1 MNISVKQKE
10 INKFM
15 LMILV
20 FGFATFLCCYQ
31 HIVRLY
37 NSTMLALSYEYG
49 FTSRSLI
56 GTIYHLVDKILPVDM
71 IDYSMAMRFAQVTT
85 ALFFAFLYIFI
96 YLCLKRCKE
105 EYLKPCEYLIV
116 FFILISIST
125 FSAGYNFFRVDL
137 FLVIV
142 CLLSALLI
150 VYEKAEWMV
159 IPLSAIGVMFHQ
171 GFVFMFFNVALV
183 LLAYKFLISDKKG
196 KWKYGTIFSLSFL
209 LGSALFLWFEFFSR
223 SNGELFFE
231 QIVTEA
237 QKLSHN
243 GEYHVTLLDHE
254 VLGIDLT
261 GVEADLRIINIVQFP
276 IFFILFLPYTI
287 FTVQFFKGLLK
298 RTESFVDSL
307 KYWIVII
314 GAGTM
319 LPNFILK
326 LDYGRWIF
334 AVMVYYLVVILA
346 LVMMHDKNVEEQVL
360 YSYNSIKSKPWAVLF
375 VMYPIF
381 FVPLWDVDINGFM
394 EEFGPQ
400 IYSMFVN

>member
-1 MNISVKQKE
+1 MKNSLKQKE

-15 LMILV
+15 LMMLM
-20 FGFATFLCCYQ
+20 FGFATFICCYQ
-31 HIVRLY
+31 NIVRLY

-56 GTIYHLVDKILPVDM
+56 GTIYHLVDKIIPIDM
-71 IDYSMAMRFAQVTT
+71 IDYTMAMRFAQVST
-85 ALFFAFLYIFI
+85 AIFFICIYAFM
-96 YLCLKRCKE
+96 YLCLKSCRE
-105 EYLKPCEYLIV
+105 EYLKPCEYLLV
-116 FFILISIST
+116 FFALISVST

-137 FLVIV
+137 FLVMV

-150 VYEKAEWMV
+150 IHEKAEWLV

-183 LLAYKFLISDKKG
+183 LLAYKFIISDKKG
-196 KWKYGTIFSLSFL
+196 RCKYGSIFCLSFL

-223 SNGELFFE
+223 TNGELYFD
-231 QIVTEA
+231 QIVSEA
-237 QKLSHN
+237 MRLSHN

-276 IFFILFLPYTI
+276 IFFLLFLPYTI
-287 FTVQFFKGLLK
+287 FVVQFFKGLIK
-298 RTESFVDSL
+298 RTETFVESI
-307 KYWIVII
+307 KYWIVIF

-326 LDYGRWIF
+326 LDYGRWVF
-334 AVMVYYLVVILA
+334 AVMIYYLVVVLA
-346 LVMMHDKNVEEQVL
+346 LLMMHDEKVEAQVMA
-360 YSYNSIKSKPWAVLF
+360 SYESVKTKSWIALAL
-375 VMYPIF
+375 MYPIF

-400 IYSMFVN
+400 IYSLFVN

>member
-150 VYEKAEWMV
+150 VYEKAEWLV

>member
-1 MNISVKQKE
+1 MNSSSKQKE

-15 LMILV
+15 LMMIV

-56 GTIYHLVDKILPVDM
+56 GTIYHLVDKILPIDM
-71 IDYSMAMRFAQVTT
+71 IDYAMAMKFAQVSTV
-85 ALFFAFLYIFI
+85 LFFLCVYMFM

-105 EYLKPCEYLIV
+105 EYLKPCEYLLV
-116 FFILISIST
+116 FFVLINVST

-142 CLLSALLI
+142 CLFSALLI
-150 VYEKAEWMV
+150 VYEKAEWLV

-196 KWKYGTIFSLSFL
+196 RWKYGSIFVASFL
-209 LGSALFLWFEFFSR
+209 VGSVLFLWFEFFSR
-223 SNGELFFE
+223 SNGELYFE
-231 QIVTEA
+231 QIVSEA
-237 QKLSHN
+237 MRLSHN

-276 IFFILFLPYTI
+276 IFFILFLPYTV
-287 FTVQFFKGLLK
+287 FAVQFFKGLIK
-298 RTESFVDSL
+298 RTSTFVESI
-307 KYWIVII
+307 KYWIIII

-326 LDYGRWIF
+326 LDYGRWVF
-334 AVMVYYLVVILA
+334 AVMIYYLVVIFA
-346 LVMMHDKNVEEQVL
+346 LMMMHDEKVEAQVL
-360 YSYNSIKSKPWAVLF
+360 ASFDAVKTKPWIALL

-400 IYSMFVN
+400 IYSLFVN